1 MGKIVVE
8 GDEPVGATKLSAV
21 LEVVAGSSAS
31 VEVESLVAA
40 AAASSAGE
48 DDAVE
53 KRPWNSSDEV
63 EEGS

>member
-1 MGKIVVE
+1 VGKIVVE
-8 GDEPVGATKLSAV
+8 GDEPVDATKVSAV
-21 LEVVAGSSAS
+21 LEVVAGSSAL
-31 VEVESLVAA
+31 VEVESPVAA
-40 AAASSAGE
+40 AAASSAVE